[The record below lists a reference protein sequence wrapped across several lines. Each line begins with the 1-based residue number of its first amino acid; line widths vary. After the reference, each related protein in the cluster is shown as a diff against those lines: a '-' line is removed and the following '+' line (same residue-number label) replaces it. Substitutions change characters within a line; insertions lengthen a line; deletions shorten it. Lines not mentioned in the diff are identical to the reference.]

1 MFLFKKNNNHKKEDP
16 LKSSIFYQQDE
27 INKLRKRW
35 QTQEGKVRRRHILAK
50 LAEGIVPSDSIP
62 PFPENS
68 SFPVHGKSIPDHLD
82 WRGMTFTKEQGEYR
96 DLNFSGIHLSGG
108 ALMSPFYKCQFF
120 NSHFEYVEFS
130 GSHIENCNFKGAF
143 FYETNFENI
152 SYLQNID
159 IREAYFND
167 IKIEPHKV
175 FSESGFITNYDAE
188 IGRFYAPYVIYQHI
202 KTKYKSISK
211 YEEMIPF
218 HILEMRSRRDYK
230 HMTIGKDNKKIRNI
244 KWYLDLIFFD
254 MMCGYGEKWQHTLLT
269 AAIVIFLFSFLYM
282 ISPMTTAT
290 GFTSSYPDYIYFSCV
305 TFSNLG
311 SQDILPSNQIQRFMM
326 FAESILGL
334 FLVTML
340 IVIFTRKVIRE

>member
-16 LKSSIFYQQDE
+16 IKSTIFYLPDE
-27 INKLRKRW
+27 IEKLRERW
-35 QTQEGKVRRRHILAK
+35 RTTEGKVRRKYILTK
-50 LAEGIVPSDSIP
+50 LAAGIVPSEGLP
-62 PFPENS
+62 PFPDNLR
-68 SFPVHGKSIPDHLD
+68 FPVNGISIPDNVD
-82 WRGMTFTKEQGEYR
+82 WRGLILGGEYKSVSIS
-96 DLNFSGIHLSGG
+96 NIHLSG
-108 ALMSPFYKCQFF
+108 ALLQVIFNQCNFF

-130 GSHIENCNFKGAF
+130 GSHIEHCNFKGAF

-152 SYLQNID
+152 SCFQNID

-167 IKIEPHKV
+167 IRIEPHKV
-175 FSESGFITNYDAE
+175 FSESGFITNFEAE
-188 IGRFYAPYVIYQHI
+188 IGRFYAPYVIYHHI

-218 HILEMRSRRDYK
+218 HILEMRSRRNFNYTTVK
-230 HMTIGKDNKKIRNI
+230 NNRKKIKI

-269 AAIVIFLFSFLYM
+269 AAIVILLFSFLYM
-282 ISPMTTAT
+282 ISPLTTMT
-290 GFTSSYPDYIYFSCV
+290 GFTSSFLDYIYFSCV

-311 SQDILPSNQIQRFMM
+311 SQDILPSNQIQRFLM